1 MGEARQC
8 YLGLGACLII
18 FSVIKKTI
26 KRLIPVGILSRLE
39 HAREFSLDRKRY
51 LRNSAPSD
59 TGASVRLEGR
69 NLEAQITKDYHR
81 VEKGL
86 ALRYPKRPFGAA
98 VLNRLDMLIPVA
110 EAKGEAAKY
119 VSFAQSARTALLEWN
134 EGMAVAEDVSPVRV
148 ASAGSTD
155 DVRKFFSTRRSTRDF
170 DDRAVSLDD
179 LIEAV
184 ELAINTPSVCNRQ
197 AWHVRFQL
205 DREDIVQSLAFQNGN
220 TGFTENIPA
229 LAIVTVDTR
238 LFAGS
243 GERNQGWI
251 EGGLF
256 SMSLVWALHGMGLDS
271 CMLNM
276 SLPNRHTDAL
286 RKELGIPDNELIIM
300 MIAIGYG
307 REGHRVARSPRRD
320 IAEVIR

>member
-1 MGEARQC
+1 M
-8 YLGLGACLII
+8 
-18 FSVIKKTI
+18 IKKTI
-26 KRLIPVGILSRLE
+26 KRFIPVSLLSRME

-51 LRNSAPSD
+51 MRNSAPSD
-59 TGASVRLEGR
+59 DQASVRLGGR
-69 NLEAQITKDYHR
+69 NLEAQLTKDYHR

-86 ALRYPKRPFGAA
+86 ALRDPKRPFGVG
-98 VLNRLDMLIPVA
+98 VLQRLDMLIPVA
-110 EAKGEAAKY
+110 EVSSESANY
-119 VSFAQSARTALLEWN
+119 VSFAQSARSALIEWN
-134 EGMAVAEDVSPVRV
+134 EGMPVMEDVSPVRKATV
-148 ASAGSTD
+148 GGID
-155 DVRKFFSTRRSTRDF
+155 DLREFFGTRRSTRDF
-170 DDRAVSLDD
+170 DERAVSLDD
-179 LIEAV
+179 LVEAV

-205 DREDIVQSLAFQNGN
+205 ESEDIVRSLAFQNGN
-220 TGFTENIPA
+220 SGFTENIPA
-229 LAIVTVDTR
+229 LAIVTVDAR

-276 SLPNRHTDAL
+276 SLPNRRTDAL
-286 RKELGIPDNELIIM
+286 RKEMDIPDNELVIM

-307 REGHRVARSPRRD
+307 REGHRVARSPRRNV
-320 IAEVIR
+320 AEVIR

>member
-1 MGEARQC
+1 M
-8 YLGLGACLII
+8 
-18 FSVIKKTI
+18 
-26 KRLIPVGILSRLE
+26 E

-51 LRNSAPSD
+51 MRNSAPSD
-59 TGASVRLEGR
+59 DQASVRLGGR
-69 NLEAQITKDYHR
+69 NLEAQLTKDYHR

-86 ALRYPKRPFGAA
+86 ALRDPKRPFGVG
-98 VLNRLDMLIPVA
+98 VLQRLDMLIPVA
-110 EAKGEAAKY
+110 EVSSESANY
-119 VSFAQSARTALLEWN
+119 VSFAQSARSALIEWN
-134 EGMAVAEDVSPVRV
+134 EGMPVMEDVSPVRKATV
-148 ASAGSTD
+148 GGID
-155 DVRKFFSTRRSTRDF
+155 DLREFFGTRRSTRDF
-170 DDRAVSLDD
+170 DERAVSLDD
-179 LIEAV
+179 LVEAV

-205 DREDIVQSLAFQNGN
+205 ESEDIVRSLAFQNGN
-220 TGFTENIPA
+220 SGFTENIPA
-229 LAIVTVDTR
+229 LAIVTVDAR

-276 SLPNRHTDAL
+276 SLPNRRTDAL
-286 RKELGIPDNELIIM
+286 RKEMDIPDNELVIM

-307 REGHRVARSPRRD
+307 REGHRVARSPRRNV
-320 IAEVIR
+320 AEVIR